1 MAGHLQ
7 DSKVGAPAAVSSS
20 PATRIRQPVDFEKL
34 LSDLSSAFIRV
45 SVEEIDHE
53 IERWLQKIV
62 LAMDLDRSTVVQVDP
77 ADGGLY
83 STHQWAREG
92 LPAPDRGLR
101 TNAATVY
108 PWLTGQVL
116 SGKTVVLSSIVDLPP
131 EAVTDRAAVALRS
144 GAKSNVTIPLKVGE
158 VIVGG
163 LFFGTI
169 VSERAWP
176 QETVQRLKL
185 VADILGNALERKRS
199 EAEIRRLS
207 EELRQ
212 VSQVVTMGELTA
224 SLAHELNQPLSA
236 IMNNAR
242 AASRMLGSKK
252 PDLGEIKTALNDI
265 IQDDARAVD
274 VVRNVR
280 AMFQRGEAKMSQVDI
295 RKLLLDVNH
304 IVSGDAR
311 MKGISLSVEIPDSLP
326 PVRGDRT
333 HLTHAI
339 LNLVLNAFDSVSE
352 VNRPREVSL
361 IGSATEPSKVH
372 VSVRD
377 SGKGIDPNVMPRL
390 FDPFFTTKSTGMGM
404 GLAIVRSIV
413 ENHGGRVWATQ
424 NPERGATLTFVLPAG
439 TGSGHTGQPESQGA
453 TGAHDESRRHR

>member
-1 MAGHLQ
+1 MADHLE
-7 DSKVGAPAAVSSS
+7 DNDVGAPATVSSS
-20 PATRIRQPVDFEKL
+20 PVTRIRQSVDFEKL

-45 SVEEIDHE
+45 SVQEIDSE
-53 IERWLQKIV
+53 IESWLQKIV

-108 PWLTGQVL
+108 PWVTGEVL
-116 SGKTVVLSSIVDLPP
+116 SGKTVVLSSKADLPP
-131 EAVTDRAAVALRS
+131 EAVTDRATALRW
-144 GAKSNVTIPLKVGE
+144 GAKSNVTIPLKVGG

-163 LFFGTI
+163 VFFGTI
-169 VSERAWP
+169 VSERAWQ

-185 VADILGNALERKRS
+185 VADVLGNALGRKRS
-199 EAEIRRLS
+199 EAAIRRLS

-236 IMNNAR
+236 IMNNAN
-242 AASRMLGSKK
+242 AASRMLTSKK

-274 VVRNVR
+274 IVGNVR
-280 AMFQRGEAKMSQVDI
+280 AIFQRGGAKASQIDI
-295 RKLLLDVNH
+295 KKLLLDVNR
-304 IVSGDAR
+304 IVSGDTR
-311 MKGISLSVEIPDSLP
+311 MKGISLSVEVPDFLP
-326 PVRGDRT
+326 PVRGDKM
-333 HLTHAI
+333 HLTQAI
-339 LNLVLNAFDSVSE
+339 LNLVLNAFDSVSA

-361 IGSATEPSKVH
+361 IGSATEPDQVH

-390 FDPFFTTKSTGMGM
+390 FDPFFTTKATGMGM

-424 NPERGATLTFVLPAG
+424 NPGRGATLTFVLPAD
-439 TGSGHTGQPESQGA
+439 TSCGHSEPPKSQGA
-453 TGAHDESRRHR
+453 T